1 MTKMTILAA
10 ALSLI
15 SIQALANNPN
25 TSELA
30 GLLKKST
37 VLQTLKK
44 SVAKEYDVPHCGE
57 YDVTS
62 YNEQDGVVKAQAVCT
77 YKDAWGDETGVI
89 IQVEAATWDS
99 KKLFV
104 QKVELIFAG

>member
-15 SIQALANNPN
+15 SIQAFASNPKSN
-25 TSELA
+25 ELPS
-30 GLLKKST
+30 LLKSSA

-44 SVAKEYDVPHCGE
+44 SVSKEYGVPHCGE
-57 YDVTS
+57 YEVTS
-62 YNEQDGVVKAQAVCT
+62 YNEQDGVVNAQAVCT
-77 YKDAWGDETGVI
+77 YEDAWGDETGVI

-104 QKVELIFAG
+104 QKVELVFAG